1 MPSLKDFISAAEIKA
16 LYRPT
21 AKADGLPARAY
32 RDEFYRLEQEQLFP
46 RAWCAVGVA
55 SQIPAAGDAM
65 PVDLAGWPLALVRQR
80 DGAIAAFHNVCRHR
94 GMRLLPEPCKGR
106 AVLRCPWHSWTY
118 DLEGRLVATPDLGG
132 EKLRSAPGFDPAE
145 LGLRAVRVARW
156 HDYVFVNI
164 DGKAPDFADHIRPF
178 ERFLAGYDLS
188 VMRHGGSWEGS
199 YPGNWKIA
207 VEGAIEDY
215 HLPWGHP
222 ELMTNVMQRNAR
234 VDFAERCFAAVSG
247 RFEYPAGAG
256 PVLTRLKRAMPSM
269 PVTAPAEPERYFV
282 INLFPVG
289 LMALRAD
296 TVMLGLFTPD
306 GPDRTRLV
314 FHHYFAGEA
323 ASDPTFAQQRQEIID
338 NLAYVAEQDIGY
350 VGGVQSNL
358 ATRDRLDF
366 PTRFSPYWEGGVQHF
381 QKMVVETIQ
390 GKARRAGPRRPAPKK
405 RRAAAL
411 RRKAPRR

>member
-1 MPSLKDFISAAEIKA
+1 
-16 LYRPT
+16 
-21 AKADGLPARAY
+21 
-32 RDEFYRLEQEQLFP
+32 
-46 RAWCAVGVA
+46 
-55 SQIPAAGDAM
+55 
-65 PVDLAGWPLALVRQR
+65 
-80 DGAIAAFHNVCRHR
+80 
-94 GMRLLPEPCKGR
+94 
-106 AVLRCPWHSWTY
+106 
-118 DLEGRLVATPDLGG
+118 
-132 EKLRSAPGFDPAE
+132 
-145 LGLRAVRVARW
+145 
-156 HDYVFVNI
+156 
-164 DGKAPDFADHIRPF
+164 
-178 ERFLAGYDLS
+178 
-188 VMRHGGSWEGS
+188 MRHGGSWEGS

-222 ELMTNVMQRNAR
+222 ELMTNVVQRNAR

-269 PVTAPAEPERYFV
+269 PVKAPAEAERYFV

-289 LMALRAD
+289 LMTLRAD

-323 ASDPTFAQQRQEIID
+323 ASDPSRAQQRQEIMD

-350 VGGVQSNL
+350 VKGVQSNL

-366 PTRFSPYWEGGVQHF
+366 PTRFCPIGRAGCSISRRWWSRRSRAKPGAWRASPRRRNAARPRSA
-381 QKMVVETIQ
+381 
-390 GKARRAGPRRPAPKK
+390 ARRRGAKVRSSQAGSA
-405 RRAAAL
+405 
-411 RRKAPRR
+411 